1 MSAHPDLRPLLD
13 GAELDRESRAR
24 LLAHVRDCAA
34 CRTEI
39 AVRDP
44 SLLFTLLACEPV
56 PASVLD
62 QLSERT
68 AAAMAAERRP
78 RRAVPGW
85 AWGAVAASL
94 LTLGVFGTLMNRSGV
109 DPPPPLPREVVAT
122 PPLPSDPAALPA
134 GMIELFDSPGTADV
148 VEMTVGDVD
157 VVMIFDEAMKI

>member
-1 MSAHPDLRPLLD
+1 MDALVISERLERAGADLVSLSEKIDTTTAAGKMVFRM
-13 GAELDRESRAR
+13 
-24 LLAHVRDCAA
+24 LA
-34 CRTEI
+34 
-39 AVRDP
+39 
-44 SLLFTLLACEPV
+44 
-56 PASVLD
+56 VLSEFERD

-134 GMIELFDSPGTADV
+134 GMIEVFDSPGTADV